1 MLIDNKNVFLLPSG
15 PLVCRVSFVVKGLVH
30 PKMKIKKFFL
40 VEIEGD
46 KLFKDEGGWWEM
58 C

>member
-1 MLIDNKNVFLLPSG
+1 VY
-15 PLVCRVSFVVKGLVH
+15 RVSFVVKGLVH

-46 KLFKDEGGWWEM
+46 KLFKDEGGWWEI